1 MTKLTLQRK
10 LAADVM
16 KVGKSRVW
24 ITPDKDKLKDVQA
37 AITRADVNRM
47 IKKGL
52 IKERPGKVPMPVSE
66 RELKHRKK
74 RGSRKGS
81 RYARLPQKRRW
92 IATVRP
98 LRAALKEHRA
108 AGEIDSATYRRLYML
123 VKGGQFRSRSHM
135 RIYMEQHGMLKK
147 AKA

>member
-1 MTKLTLQRK
+1 MSKLNLQKK

-16 KVGKSRVW
+16 NVGQSKVW

-37 AITRADVNRM
+37 AITRADVSRA

-52 IKERPGKVPMPVSE
+52 IKRRPDKVRMPVSA
-66 RELKHRKK
+66 RELKRRKK

-81 RYARLPQKRRW
+81 QYARLPKKRRW

-98 LRAALKEHRA
+98 LRAMLKEHKL
-108 AGEIDSATYRRLYML
+108 AGEVDNATYRKLYML
-123 VKGGQFRSRSHM
+123 IKGGQFRSRSHM

-147 AKA
+147 KAQ

>member
-1 MTKLTLQRK
+1 MSKLNLQKR
-10 LAADVM
+10 LAAEVM
-16 KVGKSRVW
+16 KVGQSKVW
-24 ITPDKDKLKDVQA
+24 ITPDKDKLKDVQD
-37 AITRADVNRM
+37 AITRADVSRA

-52 IKERPGKVPMPVSE
+52 IKRRPDKVRMPVSV

-81 RYARLPQKRRW
+81 QYARLPKKRRW

-98 LRAALKEHRA
+98 LRAMLKEHKL
-108 AGEIDSATYRRLYML
+108 AGEVDNATYRKLYML
-123 VKGGQFRSRSHM
+123 IKGGQFRSRSHM

-147 AKA
+147 KAQ

>member
-1 MTKLTLQRK
+1 MTKLTLQKR

-16 KVGKSRVW
+16 KVGQSRIW

-37 AITRADVNRM
+37 AITRADVSRA
-47 IKKGL
+47 IQKGL
-52 IKERPGKVPMPVSE
+52 IKVRPGKIPMPVSAHE
-66 RELKHRKK
+66 RSRRKK

-81 RYARLPQKRRW
+81 QYARLPKKRRW

-98 LRAALKEHRA
+98 LRAELKANRA
-108 AGEIDSATYRRLYML
+108 AGEIGNAIYRKLYML
-123 VKGGQFRSRSHM
+123 IKGGQFRSRSHM

-147 AKA
+147 KAQ

>member
-1 MTKLTLQRK
+1 MTKLTLQKK

-16 KVGKSRVW
+16 KVGQSRIW

-37 AITRADVNRM
+37 AITRADVSR
-47 IKKGL
+47 IIQKGL
-52 IKERPGKVPMPVSE
+52 IKVRPGKVRMPVSA
-66 RELKHRKK
+66 RELSRRKK

-81 RYARLPQKRRW
+81 QYARLPKKKRW

-98 LRAALKEHRA
+98 LRAELKEHRA
-108 AGEIDSATYRRLYML
+108 AGEIGSATYRKLYML
-123 VKGGQFRSRSHM
+123 IKGGQFRSRSHM

-147 AKA
+147 KTQ

>member
-1 MTKLTLQRK
+1 MAKLTLQKK
-10 LAADVM
+10 LAAEVM
-16 KVGKSRVW
+16 KVGKSKVW

-37 AITRADVNRM
+37 AITRADISRA

-52 IKERPGKVPMPVSE
+52 IKARPGKIPMPVSK
-66 RELKHRKK
+66 RESMHRKK

-81 RYARLPQKRRW
+81 QYARLPRKKRW

-98 LRAALKEHRA
+98 LRAMLKESRH
-108 AGEIDSATYRRLYML
+108 AGEIDNATYRKLYML
-123 VKGGQFRSRSHM
+123 IKGGQFRSRSHM

-147 AKA
+147 KQ